1 LNRPQRS
8 GWLPSAN
15 RATKELASI
24 VASRSPF
31 FRYTVYALKLMLL
44 AVWSAIEREAFA
56 AWWSRPARIN
66 GVAATL
72 TGRDGFLGDDPFAS
86 VVVANLHARVADDL
100 DAIVS
105 VNLETMLANQR
116 TDAMLTHLR
125 LDVVR
130 YSILEMVS
138 ANPGISQISLSGA
151 LGIERARLVALLDEL
166 QDLH

>member
-1 LNRPQRS
+1 MGS
-8 GWLPSAN
+8 
-15 RATKELASI
+15 
-24 VASRSPF
+24 
-31 FRYTVYALKLMLL
+31 
-44 AVWSAIEREAFA
+44 
-56 AWWSRPARIN
+56 
-66 GVAATL
+66 
-72 TGRDGFLGDDPFAS
+72 LGDDPFAS
-86 VVVANLHARVADDL
+86 VVVANLHAQVADDL